1 MSTTENLRTQLDA
14 LKTKL
19 YGLEVENQ
27 RLWDERPEQAAAVD
41 LEDELKQAQ
50 EENVRLSQRVNKLS
64 DSLSEKDVE
73 GTSGRLSTEVAE
85 LRQKLARSEEEEAGL
100 RLR

>member
-1 MSTTENLRTQLDA
+1 M
-14 LKTKL
+14 
-19 YGLEVENQ
+19 
-27 RLWDERPEQAAAVD
+27 D

-85 LRQKLARSEEEEAGL
+85 LRQKLARSEEEAAGL

>member
-1 MSTTENLRTQLDA
+1 MLTTENLRTQLDA

-85 LRQKLARSEEEEAGL
+85 LRQKLARSEEEAAGL